1 VVYTQPAPELEISE
15 YVDREANEV
24 IYRAERSFVALWDTS
39 LQSGVLIDWT
49 P

>member
-1 VVYTQPAPELEISE
+1 MLDPPSVSE
-15 YVDREANEV
+15 YVDRENNV
-24 IYRAERSFVALWDTS
+24 ITYRAERAILPLWDTS